1 MKNNHWKIFFLNC
14 IIENVWNQRFFFE
27 RKEDDGTVAIQR
39 KKMPDKGQR
48 EACGCMVSKDIGQYN
63 TCPHQCEYCYAN
75 ASKELA
81 TENWKRHQLDPH
93 SELIVPML

>member
-1 MKNNHWKIFFLNC
+1 MF
-14 IIENVWNQRFFFE
+14 
-27 RKEDDGTVAIQR
+27 
-39 KKMPDKGQR
+39 
-48 EACGCMVSKDIGQYN
+48 GCQTKDIGQYN

-81 TENWKRHQLDPH
+81 TVNWKRHQLDPH